1 MSPMPLF
8 PRPGRPRLPRRSG
21 ALLSAVLAAAVSAGC
36 AQRPPAPEWEM
47 NARGAAD
54 RATQAY
60 LSGNDRVAVQ
70 EWRRARE
77 ETARTA
83 RPDLLARVVLLE
95 CATRV
100 ASLAQVGCPDFAP
113 LRDGAA
119 AAERAYADYLEGRAG
134 GAEVELLPPA
144 QRAALAGGAAA
155 LAGVEDPLARLLA
168 AAVLHVRGQG
178 GADVSRHAIDAA
190 SSQGWRR
197 PLMAWLLLAEQDARA
212 SGDAQRADQLRQRLD
227 VLEKA
232 GAGGAR

>member
-1 MSPMPLF
+1 MSPVPAF
-8 PRPGRPRLPRRSG
+8 RRPGRPCLSSRPG
-21 ALLSAVLAAAVSAGC
+21 VLLSAVLAAALAAGC
-36 AQRPPAPEWEM
+36 AQRPPAPEWEV

-60 LSGNDRVAVQ
+60 LSGNDRVAAQ

-113 LRDGAA
+113 LRSGAA
-119 AAERAYADYLEGRAG
+119 EAERAYADYLEGRAG
-134 GAEVELLPPA
+134 GPEAGLLPPA
-144 QRAALAGGAAA
+144 QRAALTGGAPA

-178 GADVSRHAIDAA
+178 GPEVPQHAIEAA

-197 PLMAWLLLAEQDARA
+197 PLMAWLLLAERDARA
-212 SGDAQRADQLRQRLD
+212 EGDIPRADHLRQRLD
-227 VLEKA
+227 VLEQ
-232 GAGGAR
+232 GGSGGAR

>member
-1 MSPMPLF
+1 MSPAPTF
-8 PRPGRPRLPRRSG
+8 RRPGLSGRYG
-21 ALLSAVLAAAVSAGC
+21 ALLAAMLAAALATGC
-36 AQRPPAPEWEM
+36 AQRPPAPEWEL

-60 LSGNDRVAVQ
+60 LSGNDRVAAQ

-113 LRDGAA
+113 LRGGAA

-134 GAEVELLPPA
+134 GAEAGLLPPA
-144 QRAALAGGAAA
+144 QRAVQAEGTPA
-155 LAGVEDPLARLLA
+155 LAGVADPLARLLA

-178 GADVSRHAIDAA
+178 GPDVSQNAIDAA

-197 PLMAWLLLAEQDARA
+197 PLLAWLLLAEREARAGGDAR
-212 SGDAQRADQLRQRLD
+212 RADQLRQRVD
-227 VLEKA
+227 VLGQGEAA
-232 GAGGAR
+232 GVR

>member
-21 ALLSAVLAAAVSAGC
+21 ALLSAVLAAALSAGC

-155 LAGVEDPLARLLA
+155 LAGEDPLARLLA

>member
-1 MSPMPLF
+1 MF

-21 ALLSAVLAAAVSAGC
+21 ALLSAVLAAALAAGC

-60 LSGNDRVAVQ
+60 LSGNDRVAAQ

-113 LRDGAA
+113 LRGGAA

-168 AAVLHVRGQG
+168 AAVLHVRGRG
-178 GADVSRHAIDAA
+178 GSDVSRHAIDAA

-197 PLMAWLLLAEQDARA
+197 PLMAWLLVAEQDARA
-212 SGDAQRADQLRQRLD
+212 SGDAQRATQLRQRLD